1 MTKPMASAVPAQL
14 AAARRQVGRS
24 VPLNLIKI
32 GSMASPRDALIAN
45 PYVT

>member
-1 MTKPMASAVPAQL
+1 MKSAVPVQP

-24 VPLNLIKI
+24 VPLNLIRM
-32 GSMASPRDALIAN
+32 GSMATPRDALIAN